1 MLFRTHNGNLIELKK
16 YNFSNDK
23 LYYEKIMEIKKPLLS
38 SSSKEIYFAK
48 LKKTSNNKNN

>member
-1 MLFRTHNGNLIELKK
+1 MLFRTHNGDLIELKK

-23 LYYEKIMEIKKPLLS
+23 LYYEKIMEINKPLLS

>member
-1 MLFRTHNGNLIELKK
+1 MLFRTHNGDLIELKK

-23 LYYEKIMEIKKPLLS
+23 LYYEKIMEINKPLLS
-38 SSSKEIYFAK
+38 YSSKEIYFAK

>member
-1 MLFRTHNGNLIELKK
+1 MLFRTHNGDLIELKK

-23 LYYEKIMEIKKPLLS
+23 LYYEKIMEIKKPLLFS
-38 SSSKEIYFAK
+38 CKEIYFAK